1 MPKQL
6 IRKYQLDKSQL
17 AFTFC
22 VLSPDG
28 KSYVADWNSTV
39 YSTVLTGET
48 YIFFSFF
55 KLIENF
61 IEAPTDAP
69 KKRKINCP
77 KCLYSFDIIME
88 GTDDVGDEKVTKKR
102 KQ

>member
-22 VLSPDG
+22 ALSPDG

-48 YIFFSFF
+48 
-55 KLIENF
+55 
-61 IEAPTDAP
+61 
-69 KKRKINCP
+69 
-77 KCLYSFDIIME
+77 
-88 GTDDVGDEKVTKKR
+88 
-102 KQ
+102 

>member
-1 MPKQL
+1 VRHK
-6 IRKYQLDKSQL
+6 
-17 AFTFC
+17 F
-22 VLSPDG
+22 
-28 KSYVADWNSTV
+28 
-39 YSTVLTGET
+39 
-48 YIFFSFF
+48 FFSFF

-61 IEAPTDAP
+61 IETLADAP

>member
-1 MPKQL
+1 VRPN
-6 IRKYQLDKSQL
+6 
-17 AFTFC
+17 F
-22 VLSPDG
+22 
-28 KSYVADWNSTV
+28 
-39 YSTVLTGET
+39 
-48 YIFFSFF
+48 FFSFF

-61 IEAPTDAP
+61 IETPVDAP

-77 KCLYSFDIIME
+77 KCSYSFDIIME